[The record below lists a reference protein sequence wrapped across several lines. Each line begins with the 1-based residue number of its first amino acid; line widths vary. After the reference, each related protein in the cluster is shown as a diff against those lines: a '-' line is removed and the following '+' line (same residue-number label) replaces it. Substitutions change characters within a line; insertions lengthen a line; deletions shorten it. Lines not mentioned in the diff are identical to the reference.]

1 MDFSAALLDYPT
13 TEGKGQHERRAMVRD
28 RLYGEEPNQNES
40 FRFHCETLFSRSSLY
55 RFEIDTHQHPGFFQ
69 ILYISEGD
77 GDARLDGTSQVI
89 CPPAVILVP
98 PGFEHG
104 FRFSRDIAGV
114 IVTLLPGA
122 LSTSVQAVL
131 RHHFRQ
137 PFLLAMKDSA
147 EKQAI
152 QASFERIAQEYV
164 THEVGR
170 DAMIEGHIAMIV
182 SLLARADRPKASE
195 GKNNPDDDRFDHL
208 LSLIARHI
216 REQQDV
222 QFYAERLGLSRT
234 HLNRVVRAACGLSL
248 QRLIA
253 VRQIEEAKQELLFT
267 LSTVQVIS
275 ERLGFTEP
283 GYFCRFFKRETG
295 HTPRQWRLAE
305 RKRHSG

>member
-114 IVTLLPGA
+114 IVTLFAGRAVHLGSGGLAAPLPATLFAGDE
-122 LSTSVQAVL
+122 
-131 RHHFRQ
+131 RQ
-137 PFLLAMKDSA
+137 C
-147 EKQAI
+147 
-152 QASFERIAQEYV
+152 
-164 THEVGR
+164 
-170 DAMIEGHIAMIV
+170 
-182 SLLARADRPKASE
+182 
-195 GKNNPDDDRFDHL
+195 GKNKPFRRP
-208 LSLIARHI
+208 S
-216 REQQDV
+216 
-222 QFYAERLGLSRT
+222 S
-234 HLNRVVRAACGLSL
+234 
-248 QRLIA
+248 
-253 VRQIEEAKQELLFT
+253 ELLRNT
-267 LSTVQVIS
+267 
-275 ERLGFTEP
+275 
-283 GYFCRFFKRETG
+283 
-295 HTPRQWRLAE
+295 
-305 RKRHSG
+305 